1 VLRLWPDSAQLG
13 LFPDHCWL
21 RHRGTIYEHSL
32 PQVTGPLDEALL
44 QAAAELLVAHADKL
58 GKRSRIDVLVS
69 DEIAAVMP
77 LPWQD
82 QLGGDQEREAYAL
95 ACFEARQIAVNS
107 EWAVRADFR
116 QHGANGLAYAL
127 SRRWLTRLLELTTAA
142 GYTLREVLPVSAAA
156 YYRHRPIRGSSHS
169 LLLLKE
175 ARRTTAFRFHGSKLL
190 DLDVEP
196 VTLSTSES
204 GKRLLRRVLPDEVA
218 TSHVFEWTSQ
228 SAESAKLSPVVS
240 QVLPQA
246 AYIAVD
252 RHAWS

>member
-1 VLRLWPDSAQLG
+1 MLRLWPDSAQLG

-44 QAAAELLVAHADKL
+44 QAAAELLVTHADKL
-58 GKRSRIDVLVS
+58 GKRSRMDVLVS

-107 EWAVRADFR
+107 EWVIQADFR
-116 QHGANGLAYAL
+116 KHGTTGLAYAL
-127 SRRWLTRLLELTTAA
+127 PREWLARLLELSTAA
-142 GYTLREVLPVSAAA
+142 GYRLREVLPVSAAA
-156 YYRHRPIRGSSHS
+156 YYRHRPTRGAAHS

-175 ARRTTAFRFHGSKLL
+175 ARRTTAFCFQGRALL
-190 DLDVEP
+190 ALDVEP
-196 VTLSTSES
+196 VTSSTPEP
-204 GKRLLRRVLPDEVA
+204 GKRLLSRVLTDEA
-218 TSHVFEWTSQ
+218 AASHAFEWTAQ
-228 SAESAKLSPVVS
+228 PAESAKLSQVLP

-246 AYIAVD
+246 LHIAVD